1 MFLSHHFSS
10 PWRSAVII
18 VIIAVLILLF
28 TSCQSDR
35 NPMAPAASADGREVQ
50 IADVPGVPESPLV
63 LTKDLVLPMVERL
76 ATPRGAVHEPF
87 DPDRGWVNL
96 NTTASGM
103 LIGTAHLQGARP
115 NAEFFVN
122 VRVRYEDNTVEQ
134 FINVATLTTNEDG
147 NGNANVHV
155 NVMPNEGETT
165 LRRVAFR
172 VRKTT
177 PPNVVYLAVAWDVPL
192 KK

>member
-10 PWRSAVII
+10 PWRSAVLILAM
-18 VIIAVLILLF
+18 AVLILLL

-35 NPMAPAASADGREVQ
+35 SPVAPVPSTNEFQVK
-50 IADVPGVPESPLV
+50 IADVPGMPESPLV
-63 LTKDLVLPMVERL
+63 LPNDLVLPMVERV
-76 ATPRGAVHEPF
+76 ATPKGAVHEPF

-122 VRVRYEDNTVEQ
+122 VRVRYEDGTVEQ
-134 FINVATLTTNEDG
+134 FVDIATLTTNSQG
-147 NGNANVHV
+147 NGNVNVHV
-155 NVMPNEGETT
+155 DVSPQEGDTT

-177 PPNVVYLAVAWDVPL
+177 PPNVLYLAVAWDIPL
-192 KK
+192 K